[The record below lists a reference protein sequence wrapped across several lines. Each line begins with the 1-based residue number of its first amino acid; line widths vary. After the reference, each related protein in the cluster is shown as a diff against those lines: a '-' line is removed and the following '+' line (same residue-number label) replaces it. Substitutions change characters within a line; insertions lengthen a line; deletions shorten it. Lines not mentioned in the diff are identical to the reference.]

1 MFDKFFMKQIYLL
14 SLGLLLSLSASSQF
28 LISKTFLRSYTK
40 AELDSTLN
48 AIGIPAAVVGTKW
61 GVDTYKVLYNT
72 VSWDSSATYASG
84 LLIVPKL
91 QGCTFPIAVYSH
103 GTMTYKEDAPSRLN
117 GSEPYIGLIMSS
129 FGYVAVLPDYLGLG
143 DGPGLHPYQH
153 KQTEA
158 TCIVDIIR
166 AAKEALPDLGVS
178 QNNQLFLT
186 GYSQGGHATM
196 AAQELIQN
204 QLGSEMTVTASA
216 PLSGA
221 YSMSGVMVDLLL
233 SDNPY
238 PEPAYLPYIV
248 FGWNQIYHFF
258 DNPSEILASPWDTL
272 LPPLYD
278 GTHNFGEINSTAPI
292 VPKTIFK
299 QTQIDSFIN
308 DSNYFFRVALRANDS
323 YKFVPTAPTYMMYCR
338 GDSRVPFQNAVTAI
352 EYFNA
357 NGCQNCDTLDVNP
370 ALDHMDCAQYA
381 VLNVKQFFEGFA
393 IHDSCEAMSYAEL
406 IGGWDIGIDWVN
418 QNLVVN
424 IASTTLLPTLLEL
437 YNVAGEKVG
446 TFQLQNKENQ
456 QFSIENLPAGMYVAQ
471 VSGSNKT
478 YKVKKFIL
486 AK

>member
-1 MFDKFFMKQIYLL
+1 MKKILLL
-14 SLGLLLSLSASSQF
+14 SLGLFLGYKGSSQY

-40 AELDSTLN
+40 VELDSTLN
-48 AIGIPAAVVGTKW
+48 SIGIPAAVVGTKW

-72 VSWDSSATYASG
+72 VSWDSSETYASG
-84 LLIVPKL
+84 LLVVPRL
-91 QGCTFPIAVYSH
+91 QGCSFPMAVYSH
-103 GTMTYKEDAPSRLN
+103 GTITFKDDAPSRVR
-117 GSEPYIGLIMSS
+117 GAEPYIGLIMSS
-129 FGYVAVLPDYLGLG
+129 FGYVSVLPDYLGLG

-204 QLGSEMTVTASA
+204 KLGNELTVTASA

-221 YSMSGVMVDLLL
+221 YSMSGVMVNLLL

-248 FGWNQIYHFF
+248 FGWNQIYNFF
-258 DNPSEILASPWDTL
+258 TNPSEILASPWDTL

-278 GTHNFGEINSTAPI
+278 GTHNFGEINSIAPI

-299 QTQIDSFIN
+299 QSQIDSFIN
-308 DSNYFFRVALRANDS
+308 DSNYFFRVALRENDS

-352 EYFNA
+352 EYFNS

-370 ALDHMDCAQYA
+370 ALDHTDCAQFA
-381 VLNVKQFFEGFA
+381 VLNVKQFFETFA
-393 IHDSCEAMSYAEL
+393 IHDSCEAMSYSEL
-406 IGGWDIGIDWVN
+406 TGGWEIGVDWLS
-418 QNLVVN
+418 QKLVVH
-424 IASTTLLPTLLEL
+424 IASSTLAPSLLEIM
-437 YNVAGEKVG
+437 NIEGKKVASFNLEKS
-446 TFQLQNKENQ
+446 ENH
-456 QFSIENLPAGMYVAQ
+456 QFSIENLASGIYFAQ
-471 VSGSNKT
+471 VSGSNKI
-478 YKVKKFIL
+478 YKVKKFL
-486 AK
+486 CTK